1 MIGLGKWS
9 ATVSTIVFKGEIKIY
24 ISDNNG
30 EYDIRFELPEKF
42 KGVEIR
48 TYDIKENGNTL
59 SGKGEVTM
67 LKGKELEAVV
77 TFDGDTFTGSLNI
90 PFLKKSIPLKNGHRI
105 G

>member
-1 MIGLGKWS
+1 MAALVK
-9 ATVSTIVFKGEIKIY
+9 
-24 ISDNNG
+24 N
-30 EYDIRFELPEKF
+30 EKF